1 MSDWRDIVRLGLAP
15 LLLLGWNMSSGQP
28 LAYIGPVLAVFLLT
42 PGGARP
48 LLRQMLQILLIVV
61 VITWLLSRCFL
72 AVADSPASV
81 WVLLLA
87 LATGCFSQLAVKPH
101 NVPALLALMVAVLV
115 TSLIQS
121 DPAQAGPLPIFMG
134 VAAAQAVLITL
145 LAHAL
150 LPSRVPRRPPPS
162 ILPAQSAPGLR
173 ALAKAMALVFALGLG
188 TVISPSNSL
197 LVAITLVNMLRLP
210 EDTAAHSFGRWLL
223 FANLGAALLVLPVL
237 VVAILRP
244 ENISVIPLAL
254 GIGLWIAAGRGA
266 PGWRGMLTQLGLTVF
281 IVLIGQLLPQIGT
294 DAWASMGNRLL
305 TIGVTVVY
313 GAAVLI
319 ILRPARRVV
328 VA

>member
-15 LLLLGWNMSSGQP
+15 LLLLGWNMFSGQP
-28 LAYIGPVLAVFLLT
+28 LAYIGPILAVFLLT

-48 LLRQMLQILLIVV
+48 PLSQMLQILLLVMAIS
-61 VITWLLSRCFL
+61 WLLSRCFL
-72 AVADSPASV
+72 AVADSPISV

-87 LATGCFSQLAVKPH
+87 LATGCFAQLAVKPQH
-101 NVPALLALMVAVLV
+101 VPALLALMVAVLV

-134 VAAAQAVLITL
+134 VAAAQAVLVTL

-188 TVISPSNSL
+188 TVISLSNSL

-210 EDTAAHSFGRWLL
+210 EDAAAHSFGRWLL

-328 VA
+328 LA

>member
-28 LAYIGPVLAVFLLT
+28 LAYIGPVLAVFLLM

-48 LLRQMLQILLIVV
+48 PLSQMLQILLLVMA
-61 VITWLLSRCFL
+61 TSWLLSRCFL
-72 AVADSPASV
+72 AVADSPISV

-87 LATGCFSQLAVKPH
+87 LATGCFAQLAVKPQH
-101 NVPALLALMVAVLV
+101 VPALLALMVAVLV

-134 VAAAQAVLITL
+134 VAAAQAVLVTL

-188 TVISPSNSL
+188 TVISLSNSL

-328 VA
+328 FA